1 MFDCVE
7 LGWIELVALII
18 IVAMVVRALRA
29 RVYLCV
35 AFCISCA
42 RLYCVYTS
50 VMCVCIACV
59 CWL

>member
-18 IVAMVVRALRA
+18 IVGMVVRALRA

-35 AFCISCA
+35 AFCISV
-42 RLYCVYTS
+42 CVLAFPAS
-50 VMCVCIACV
+50 D
-59 CWL
+59 